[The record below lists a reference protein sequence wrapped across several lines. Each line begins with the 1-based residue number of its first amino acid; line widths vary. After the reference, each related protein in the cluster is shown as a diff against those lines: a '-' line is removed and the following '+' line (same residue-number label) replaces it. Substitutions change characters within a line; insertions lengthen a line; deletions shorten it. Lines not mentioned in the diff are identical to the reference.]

1 MVQGA
6 GLRVEGR
13 RFNDLG
19 FRSADLGF
27 LKGLFSD
34 LYKVEGFKNSEFG
47 RRKIGKSLRRRGS
60 ICLIKM
66 ITSPPASPEFA

>member
-47 RRKIGKSLRRRGS
+47 IRKAENRKRLKAQGFHLFNKNDNI
-60 ICLIKM
+60 
-66 ITSPPASPEFA
+66 PARLA